1 MFICTDLPSD
11 MHTLEPVVLP
21 TTPSRPPIMTSAVL
35 FYAGGMGFLYCYNC
49 YIIHVNKTR
58 SNGQKRNR
66 NHTHTNSTVVLDG
79 IILDTLHEETTSA
92 NSENMWATF
101 LKRFFS
107 GKSFRH
113 PIWKAERRTFHKGFR
128 NLRRRYR

>member
-1 MFICTDLPSD
+1 MQEEWAFYITIAILFTLIRHVPTD
-11 MHTLEPVVLP
+11 TNE
-21 TTPSRPPIMTSAVL
+21 TI
-35 FYAGGMGFLYCYNC
+35 
-49 YIIHVNKTR
+49 
-58 SNGQKRNR
+58 
-66 NHTHTNSTVVLDG
+66 THTNSTVVLDG
-79 IILDTLHEETTSA
+79 IILDTLHEETTNA

-113 PIWKAERRTFHKGFR
+113 PIRKEERRTFHKGFR

>member
-1 MFICTDLPSD
+1 MQKEWAFYIVIIPILFTLIRHVPTD
-11 MHTLEPVVLP
+11 TNE
-21 TTPSRPPIMTSAVL
+21 TE
-35 FYAGGMGFLYCYNC
+35 N
-49 YIIHVNKTR
+49 
-58 SNGQKRNR
+58 
-66 NHTHTNSTVVLDG
+66 THTNSTVVLDG

-107 GKSFRH
+107 GRSFRH
-113 PIWKAERRTFHKGFR
+113 PRWKERLTFHKGFR